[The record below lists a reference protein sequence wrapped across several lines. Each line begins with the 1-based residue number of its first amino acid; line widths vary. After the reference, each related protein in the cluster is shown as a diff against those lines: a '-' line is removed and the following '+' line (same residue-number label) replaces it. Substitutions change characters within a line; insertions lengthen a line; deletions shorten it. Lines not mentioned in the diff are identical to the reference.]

1 MKKKTTRKYNC
12 KRKVNI
18 TRNRK
23 VNITRKRK
31 NLNLITKKKL
41 KCKKNQL
48 GGGDKK
54 FNRTHALPLLKYCLD
69 LHHTYEEKMNELIK
83 SLKTPSYEMG
93 ELKKI
98 HDNFNN
104 EFNYEKTHN
113 DDVNEKNQKEESIK
127 GLAKDYDIEKK
138 RKYKAMFFDFLEKLQ
153 KIHDDV
159 FGKSLFNTHYLYTG
173 YFAGGSKNVPY
184 TDFLTNE
191 KKIIDENGYYN
202 LPKNNKNNDLV
213 FKHLYQDILSHE
225 PNQFIKSVDS
235 KMVYYYNG
243 NFKGVSY
250 TESENW
256 FNELIKKFI
265 EDSYFIYMID
275 ERYNYG
281 RQTCNTKYRGNKLS
295 PLYYFYHSIRS
306 YRRNRE
312 EDDNTFGVQ
321 LDKCLNEIMKK
332 IKVKNSDNLEEI
344 YNVFRTDKSNGQKEM
359 DTSNGQEQMDTTC
372 PPISIEDAQNY
383 NLNKYSQDF
392 KDYIEYFDKKSK
404 KSTTF
409 NDVDL
414 SDFIFNICLYKRFL
428 VNNRTEKFSL

>member
-12 KRKVNI
+12 K
-18 TRNRK
+18 RK

-48 GGGDKK
+48 GGGDKI
-54 FNRTHALPLLKYCLD
+54 FNTKHALPLLKYCLD

-83 SLKTPSYEMG
+83 SLEIPSHEMG

-98 HDNFNN
+98 HDDFNYD
-104 EFNYEKTHN
+104 FNYEKTYN
-113 DDVNEKNQKEESIK
+113 VDVNEEKQKEKEESIK
-127 GLAKDYDIEKK
+127 GRAKEYDIAKK
-138 RKYKAMFFDFLEKLQ
+138 QKYKAMFFEFLEKLQ

-159 FGKSLFNTHYLYTG
+159 FGNSLFNDNGLYSG
-173 YFAGGSKNVPY
+173 YGKGSY
-184 TDFLTNE
+184 TDFLNE
-191 KKIIDENGYYN
+191 EMKIIDENGYYN
-202 LPKNNKNNDLV
+202 LPTNKINNDFV
-213 FKHLYQDILSHE
+213 FKHLYQAILSHE
-225 PNQFIKSVDS
+225 PNQFMKSVNS
-235 KMVYYYNG
+235 KMEYYYNG

-256 FNELIKKFI
+256 FNKLIKKFI

-281 RQTCNTKYRGNKLS
+281 RQTCNKEYLGNKLS

-306 YRRNRE
+306 DRRNRE

-321 LDKCLNEIMKK
+321 LDKCLKEIMNK
-332 IKVKNSDNLEEI
+332 IKVKDYGNLEEI
-344 YNVFRTDKSNGQKEM
+344 YSVFGTDKSNGKKEM
-359 DTSNGQEQMDTTC
+359 DTCQT
-372 PPISIEDAQNY
+372 SIKNAQNY

-392 KDYIEYFDKKSK
+392 KDYIEYFDNKSK

-414 SDFIFNICLYKRFL
+414 SEFIFNICLYKRYL
-428 VNNRTEKFSL
+428 VNNRTDNYLL